1 MPAVLEHAQPAQHDR
16 EPEMD
21 VGGGRVDAEL
31 HPQRRAALDLGAQ
44 LGFGD
49 DVDRVRGQELE
60 LPVDVHPGTVTNA
73 VRRTGGIGS
82 AELDAEAAVDGDDR
96 TVHVR
101 RSRQREVQHHVRDLF
116 RVAVA
121 PQRHAAPGEL
131 LLGVVGDQLRS
142 CRC

>member
-49 DVDRVRGQELE
+49 DVDGVRGQELE
-60 LPVDVHPGTVTNA
+60 LAVDVHERDGNKRLP
-73 VRRTGGIGS
+73 TGRGP
-82 AELDAEAAVDGDDR
+82 
-96 TVHVR
+96 R
-101 RSRQREVQHHVRDLF
+101 RSVR
-116 RVAVA
+116 
-121 PQRHAAPGEL
+121 
-131 LLGVVGDQLRS
+131 
-142 CRC
+142 